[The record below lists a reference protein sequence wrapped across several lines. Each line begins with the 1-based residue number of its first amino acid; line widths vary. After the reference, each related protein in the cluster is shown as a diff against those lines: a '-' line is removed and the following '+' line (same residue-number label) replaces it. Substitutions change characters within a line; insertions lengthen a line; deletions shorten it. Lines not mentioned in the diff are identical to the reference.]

1 MALLQF
7 FKAILGLW
15 MYVNIA
21 SSPDNIVSAMCLLC
35 YCRSLAVDIF
45 HRYEGHW
52 NQVFVAPYL
61 EDSDCYISMHMKA
74 KYVLTTYWLGFNVR
88 INSD

>member
-1 MALLQF
+1 MALLRF

-21 SSPDNIVSAMCLLC
+21 SSPDNIVSAVCPLC

-45 HRYEGHW
+45 HRHDGHW

-61 EDSDCYISMHMKA
+61 EDSLYMKA
-74 KYVLTTYWLGFNVR
+74 KYVLTTYWLGFNER